1 MLCVTIELL
10 KILSQETL
18 KYLFIS
24 TFVNKHSNLY
34 NKIIPYKNTNYEKVL
49 INVQGKS
56 CF

>member
-1 MLCVTIELL
+1 MLCVIIELL

-34 NKIIPYKNTNYEKVL
+34 NKIIPYKNTNYEKY
-49 INVQGKS
+49 
-56 CF
+56 